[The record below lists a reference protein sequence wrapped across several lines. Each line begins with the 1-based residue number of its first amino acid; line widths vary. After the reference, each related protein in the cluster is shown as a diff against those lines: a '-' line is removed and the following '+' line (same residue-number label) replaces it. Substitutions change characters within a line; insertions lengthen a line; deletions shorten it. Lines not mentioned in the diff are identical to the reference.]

1 MFNLG
6 VTQIYD
12 FNKSELDLAAL
23 LFHVFKLVENNL
35 INLEVWYTFL
45 NFSQSKG
52 LSRLQGE
59 PNSIYIRSNPTRPK
73 IIFNCQV
80 PIDQWKRMDIEYF
93 TYVKS

>member
-35 INLEVWYTFL
+35 INLEVWHTFFL
-45 NFSQSKG
+45 
-52 LSRLQGE
+52 
-59 PNSIYIRSNPTRPK
+59 
-73 IIFNCQV
+73 IFHYQ
-80 PIDQWKRMDIEYF
+80 KA
-93 TYVKS
+93 